1 MDATSGWLNRLEQTL
16 PNTIAKHDGFGA
28 HPCCAVTL
36 PSLFATSGVTLI
48 RCDQPRFDR
57 AALSIAMNAQNK
69 KLLRTIIKQV
79 HPDVMTNYPL
89 EQLKN
94 SESLKASV
102 RLPGRYVARCFDA

>member
-1 MDATSGWLNRLEQTL
+1 ML
-16 PNTIAKHDGFGA
+16 
-28 HPCCAVTL
+28 CCD
-36 PSLFATSGVTLI
+36 PSKSFRNQWCYTDSVI
-48 RCDQPRFDR
+48 DQPRFER

-102 RLPGRYVARCFDA
+102 RLPGRYVARCFDT